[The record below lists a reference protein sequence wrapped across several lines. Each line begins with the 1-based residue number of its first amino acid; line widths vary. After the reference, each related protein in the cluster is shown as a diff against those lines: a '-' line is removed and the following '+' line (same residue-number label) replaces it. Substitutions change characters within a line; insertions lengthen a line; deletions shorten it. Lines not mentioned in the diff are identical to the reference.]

1 DACRYN
7 AVVSVQLRR
16 GPVGTTYTFHAFA
29 RIFLFSC
36 RCSNHRPEAIHRSR
50 AIMKVMI
57 VDDNAEMRSLIR
69 TMLDGVANEFVECA
83 DGQEAVAAYGKER
96 PDWAVMDVAM
106 KAMDGLTA
114 TKLITSTFPD
124 SHVLVITH
132 HNNPKL
138 RESAREAGAEGF
150 LLKED
155 LV

>member
-1 DACRYN
+1 
-7 AVVSVQLRR
+7 
-16 GPVGTTYTFHAFA
+16 
-29 RIFLFSC
+29 
-36 RCSNHRPEAIHRSR
+36 
-50 AIMKVMI
+50 MKVMI

-69 TMLDGVANEFVECA
+69 TLLDGVANEFVEYA
-83 DGQEAVAAYGKER
+83 DGQEAVAAYGTER

-114 TKLITSTFPD
+114 TKLITSNFPG

-138 RESAREAGAEGF
+138 RESAREAGAEGL

-155 LV
+155 LLSLRSLLSVRGKRSDGAGMSRPSRSIEPRKRGEPS